1 MTVAVCLVRMN
12 IDVLGIDGPVI
23 WSQGQS
29 IGPLFL
35 PCGNKLIY
43 EDLKAIERRMDIKV
57 KCPYLPLIPL
67 RIFLLPIPGIYTHIF
82 KGTDC
87 FPSQHLARLI
97 GIGIHLC

>member
-57 KCPYLPLIPL
+57 KCLPCSVYRSMCITTTSYYDQS
-67 RIFLLPIPGIYTHIF
+67 IFWI
-82 KGTDC
+82 
-87 FPSQHLARLI
+87 
-97 GIGIHLC
+97 

>member
-1 MTVAVCLVRMN
+1 MTVTQFMIHVN
-12 IDVLGIDGPVI
+12 IDVLAIDGPVI

-57 KCPYLPLIPL
+57 KVTSL
-67 RIFLLPIPGIYTHIF
+67 FGI
-82 KGTDC
+82 
-87 FPSQHLARLI
+87 
-97 GIGIHLC
+97 